1 VTLRDTQSQTP
12 GPDEGLPLPF
22 PLPVPAP
29 VPESR
34 RRWALVLL
42 AGALALDV
50 SGAAVINAALPS
62 IGEEY
67 DIDGSTLQWTMT
79 GYSIAFAGFLL
90 FGGRIADVLGR
101 RKIFAVGVALFAAAS
116 LGAALAPTAGVLIA
130 ARALQ
135 GIGAALSGPAS
146 LALLSQI
153 FPEGLRRNRA
163 LAVYAATG
171 ASSFSAGMV
180 VGGALTDFLGWRT
193 VFAFSV
199 LAGVLILAGV
209 RALLPAGRRQPRPLD
224 IPGAILVT
232 LGIGLVVYGVSEGGA
247 AGWGS
252 APVVGS
258 LVLAV
263 IGLVGFGRWEK
274 GRREPLLPMSIF
286 RSSPVR
292 AATLTGVVFYTC
304 AGGLLFFSPLY
315 AQGILGYSPFES
327 ALAVVPLG
335 VVVVISSQ
343 IAGRVMSPTVYKPLM
358 AVSLL
363 LIGAGIT
370 LWVGTPE
377 EGSYWAHMLP
387 GMVVMGIGQGL
398 GFGAMTAAT
407 LEGLPLHQHGVAGA
421 VNVTAQQIGSSVGL
435 AILVAVS
442 TGVSAGATNPAD
454 QLSGFHA
461 AYGVAG
467 AIGLL
472 GGLTVLLTRFPEA
485 DTATVPPASDEEAPE
500 KAAAP

>member
-1 VTLRDTQSQTP
+1 MTLQDAESQIAAPDT
-12 GPDEGLPLPF
+12 
-22 PLPVPAP
+22 AP
-29 VPESR
+29 PESR
-34 RRWALVLL
+34 RRWALVLI
-42 AGALALDV
+42 AGALALDT

-62 IGEEY
+62 IGDEY
-67 DIDGSTLQWTMT
+67 GIDSSTLQWTMT
-79 GYSIAFAGFLL
+79 AYSIAFAGFLM

-116 LGAALAPTAGVLIA
+116 LGAALAPTVGVLIA

-135 GIGAALSGPAS
+135 GVGAALSGPAS
-146 LALLSQI
+146 LGLLSQI
-153 FPEGLRRNRA
+153 FPEGPQRNRA

-171 ASSFSAGMV
+171 ASSFSAGLV
-180 VGGALTDFLGWRT
+180 VGGALTDFLGWRS
-193 VFAFSV
+193 VFAVSV
-199 LAGVLILAGV
+199 LAGALILAGV

-224 IPGAILVT
+224 VPGAILVT
-232 LGIGLVVYGVSEGGA
+232 LGIGLVVYGVSEGSA
-247 AGWGS
+247 VGWGS
-252 APVVGS
+252 AQVVCS

-263 IGLVGFGRWEK
+263 IGLVAFVVWEK
-274 GRREPLLPMSIF
+274 GRAEPLLPMSVF
-286 RSSPVR
+286 RSRPVR
-292 AATLTGVVFYTC
+292 AASLTGAVFYTG

-327 ALAVVPLG
+327 ALAVLPVG

-343 IAGRVMSPTVYKPLM
+343 IAGRLMSPAAYKPLM
-358 AVSLL
+358 AASLL
-363 LIGAGIT
+363 LIGTGVA

-377 EGSYWAHMLP
+377 NGSYWVHMLP
-387 GMVVMGIGQGL
+387 GIVIMSTGQGL

-421 VNVTAQQIGSSVGL
+421 VNVTAQQIGNSVGL

-442 TGVSAGATNPAD
+442 TGVSGGATTPAD

-461 AYGVAG
+461 AYWVAG

-472 GGLTVLLTRFPEA
+472 GGLAVLLTRFPKV
-485 DTATVPPASDEEAPE
+485 D
-500 KAAAP
+500 AAPSTSEEETVTARAGRT